1 MLASTAISGL
11 MFCHS
16 MQQEQLSWPMTPDW
30 RANAKTLAKQVL
42 VLLVLMIFSLSGRM
56 SCTYILCWSQYSGQ
70 TPGLTYL
77 LNVSSTHMMSSA
89 WSEPTVFFAK
99 LILKRT
105 ISADI
110 WTIPAISP
118 AVLVSN
124 ERKNSLLV
132 VKYVIGKDLPLGIM
146 PISPPHQ

>member
-1 MLASTAISGL
+1 
-11 MFCHS
+11 
-16 MQQEQLSWPMTPDW
+16 
-30 RANAKTLAKQVL
+30 
-42 VLLVLMIFSLSGRM
+42 
-56 SCTYILCWSQYSGQ
+56 
-70 TPGLTYL
+70 
-77 LNVSSTHMMSSA
+77 MMSSA